1 MNLFKKIFFVVAT
14 LILFSC
20 NTSQNNNS
28 KSEEVKVNS
37 EISEVN
43 ISEDFREV
51 YTDFFTAVKD
61 ANENRFNDYIHP
73 QTGLFIIEQN
83 GALPSVS
90 HIFDISKFKRS
101 YDNKHFFAF
110 NTDVIGVELIEQEL
124 PKINCE
130 EYDGY
135 DKQGCF
141 TQEINRLAATKFWD
155 FIDDNSEIKSKCE
168 KAVNTIK
175 WSVINTANYG
185 YYFSQIN
192 GKWYITFIDMRQPC
206 SA

>member
-1 MNLFKKIFFVVAT
+1 MNLFRILFVVAT
-14 LILFSC
+14 FILFSC
-20 NTSQNNNS
+20 NTSDNNS
-28 KSEEVKVNS
+28 SENQNSNDVS
-37 EISEVN
+37 EIRESTTE
-43 ISEDFREV
+43 EDFREV

-61 ANENRFNDYIHP
+61 VNENRFNEYIHP
-73 QTGLFIIEQN
+73 EIGLFIIQQD
-83 GALPSVS
+83 GAMPNLIYVT
-90 HIFDISKFKRS
+90 DISKFKRS
-101 YDNKHFFAF
+101 YDNMHFFAF

-130 EYDGY
+130 VFDGY

-141 TQEINRLAATKFWD
+141 SQEVNKLAATKFWEFVD
-155 FIDDNSEIKSKCE
+155 TTPELKSKCE
-168 KAVNTIK
+168 RAANTIK
-175 WSVINTANYG
+175 WTVINTANYG